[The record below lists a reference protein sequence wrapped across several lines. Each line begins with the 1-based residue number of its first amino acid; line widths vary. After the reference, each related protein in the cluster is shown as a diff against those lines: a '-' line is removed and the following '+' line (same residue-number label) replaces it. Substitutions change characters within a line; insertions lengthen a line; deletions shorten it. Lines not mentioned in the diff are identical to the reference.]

1 MNRFFPYIVLAA
13 AFALAGTAAYYSV
26 FGLSKLFSAQATAV
40 IVMASILEGSKLV
53 TASYLHRKWKVINWL
68 SKAYLTLALLVLM
81 LITSLGIYGF
91 LVSAY
96 QETAYA
102 MQNVEQQTA
111 VLELKKDRW
120 ATQIKDI
127 QTEKASLNENISD
140 LTAGLSNNVIT
151 YTDAEGNVIRTTS
164 SSTRRALERQL
175 EQNTARRDTLYSK
188 EVALTDSVTQCDMKI
203 LDLQTNSDVATE
215 IGPIKYVAELSG
227 TSTDIVVN
235 RFILLFIF
243 VFDPLAVMLLIAAN
257 RLFDKSDTPSA
268 PKPKPVAPPK
278 PKPQVQPTK
287 PAPNPAPTTQ
297 ATVKPPSLFNVFR
310 THSRKKSK

>member
-227 TSTDIVVN
+227 TPTDIVVN

-257 RLFDKSDTPSA
+257 RLFDKSDTPPA

-297 ATVKPPSLFNVFR
+297 APVKPPSLFNVFR

>member
-1 MNRFFPYIVLAA
+1 MFPSHDH
-13 AFALAGTAAYYSV
+13 F
-26 FGLSKLFSAQATAV
+26 
-40 IVMASILEGSKLV
+40 
-53 TASYLHRKWKVINWL
+53 
-68 SKAYLTLALLVLM
+68 
-81 LITSLGIYGF
+81 
-91 LVSAY
+91 
-96 QETAYA
+96 
-102 MQNVEQQTA
+102 
-111 VLELKKDRW
+111 
-120 ATQIKDI
+120 
-127 QTEKASLNENISD
+127 SD

-227 TSTDIVVN
+227 TPTDIVVN

-257 RLFDKSDTPSA
+257 RLFDKSDTPPA

-287 PAPNPAPTTQ
+287 PEPR
-297 ATVKPPSLFNVFR
+297 S
-310 THSRKKSK
+310 